1 MTHSHIGISNSH
13 ITLVGL
19 LRERSH
25 NYGDRIG
32 YEFWGMGESITQK
45 LTYREL
51 DNKARQV
58 ASVLQDRKL
67 KSERVL
73 LFYPPGI
80 DYVIAFFGC
89 LYAGAIA
96 VPTYP
101 PRRLKALRQLQIIAA
116 NSSAKLVLTTKLIRS
131 KFYRHVSEG
140 GVLSDI
146 EWLSTDEN
154 LSSTVDWEEPEI
166 SSDTLA
172 FLQYTSGSTATPKGA
187 MVSHRNILH
196 NLELIYRCFGHS
208 QKSKGVI
215 WLPPYHD
222 MGLIG
227 GILQPLYGA
236 FPVALMSPINFL
248 QNPLSWL
255 KLISSY
261 RGTTSG
267 GPDFAYQLCIEKAK
281 YKNLTGLD
289 LSSWEVAF
297 NGSEA
302 VRAKT
307 LRDFSETF
315 EPYGFNPNAF
325 YPCYG
330 MAESTLIITGGEKES
345 PPVIRNW
352 DNISLEHGMARP
364 NATPSVDQTTT
375 LVSSGCSQMEHEV
388 IIVNPETLSHCP
400 TRTIGEIWISG
411 TSVTQGYWNGPR
423 KTEKT
428 FKAYLK
434 NSNAGP
440 FLRTGDL
447 GFLDHDHELFVVGR
461 LKDLITL
468 GRQKFYPLDIERTV
482 EQSHDALRP
491 GYGAAIAVNINGVDR
506 LVVIQEVKRSLLRN
520 LNTPEITNTVRQVIM
535 HKHQLAPYAIVLIK
549 TGSLPKTS
557 SGKVKRHACRQDF
570 FSNRLLVVGDWAENP
585 VVQSKFRALESEI
598 EEITIT
604 IPNKIFSTM
613 S

>member
-1 MTHSHIGISNSH
+1 M
-13 ITLVGL
+13 TLVGL
-19 LRERSH
+19 LRDRSH
-25 NYGDRIG
+25 NYGDRVG
-32 YEFWGMGESITQK
+32 YEFLGMGESVTQK

-51 DNKARQV
+51 DSRARQV
-58 ASVLQDRKL
+58 AIDLQDRNL

-73 LFYPPGI
+73 LLYPPGI

-101 PRRLKALRQLQIIAA
+101 PRRLKALRQLHVIAA

-131 KFYRHVSEG
+131 KFHGHVNKG

-154 LSSTVDWEEPEI
+154 LSSTIDWEEPEI

-172 FLQYTSGSTATPKGA
+172 FLQYTSGSTANPKGA
-187 MVSHRNILH
+187 MVSHGNILH

-281 YKNLTGLD
+281 YNDLSDLD

-297 NGSEA
+297 NGSEP

-307 LRDFSETF
+307 LKDFSKIF
-315 EPYGFNPNAF
+315 GPYGFNENAF

-330 MAESTLIITGGEKES
+330 MAESTLIITGRKKES
-345 PPVIRNW
+345 SPVIRNW
-352 DNISLEHGMARP
+352 DNSGLENGIAQPNEGSSVGQIS
-364 NATPSVDQTTT
+364 T

-388 IIVNPETLSHCP
+388 IIVNPKTLSHCP

-411 TSVTQGYWNGPR
+411 TSVTQGYWNAPR
-423 KTEKT
+423 KTEHT

-434 NSNAGP
+434 DSNGGP

-461 LKDLITL
+461 LRDLITI
-468 GRQKFYPLDIERTV
+468 GRQKFYPLDIEKTV
-482 EQSHDALRP
+482 EQSHYALRP
-491 GYGAAIAVNINGVDR
+491 RYGAAISIDVNGVDR
-506 LVVIQEVKRSLLRN
+506 LVVIQEVKRSLLRK
-520 LNTPEITNTVRQVIM
+520 LNTPEITSTVRQVIM

-557 SGKVKRHACRQDF
+557 SGKVKRHACKQDF
-570 FSNRLLVVGDWAENP
+570 LSNSLIVIGDWAENP
-585 VVQSKFRALESEI
+585 VAQSKFRALESEI
-598 EEITIT
+598 EEIIMAMPKT
-604 IPNKIFSTM
+604 IFSTTN
-613 S
+613 